1 MKKTIKMITGMTLA
15 GAIMFSTVTTVS
27 ASVTGSMD
35 VAEEDYSSLVSTVD
49 TVKEQYPAEEPKKND
64 TTPSTPA
71 TPAVPAA
78 PSTPATPATPAV
90 PATPSTDT
98 SVKETV
104 RTEVVYVP
112 TYITAE
118 KTVKNTVPTVTATS
132 VKATKAFSVKL
143 KAPHIKAYSS
153 KNAVIVGLRGKAQKG
168 VKGYEICV
176 SYNKLFTDVTVVKT
190 TGTSK
195 KVYVAPGKRVYVR
208 VRAYA
213 KVNGKTVYSKWST
226 TTTAKA
232 TK

>member
-1 MKKTIKMITGMTLA
+1 MKKLVKLMTGMTLA
-15 GAIMFSTVTTVS
+15 GAILFTSVTTAS
-27 ASVTGSMD
+27 AAVTGSMD

-49 TVKEQYPAEEPKKND
+49 TTKEQYPAENPKKDD
-64 TTPSTPA
+64 TTTPT
-71 TPAVPAA
+71 TP
-78 PSTPATPATPAV
+78 TT

-98 SVKETV
+98 TVKEV
-104 RTEVVYVP
+104 VKTEVVYVP
-112 TYITAE
+112 TYTTVE
-118 KTVKNTVPTVTATS
+118 KTAKDAVPTVTTTS
-132 VKATKAFSVKL
+132 VKATKAPSVKL

-195 KVYVAPGKRVYVR
+195 KVYVEPGKRVYVR

>member
-1 MKKTIKMITGMTLA
+1 MKKLVKLMTGMTLA
-15 GAIMFSTVTTVS
+15 GAIIFSTVTTAS
-27 ASVTGSMD
+27 AAVTGSMD

-49 TVKEQYPAEEPKKND
+49 TTKEQYPAENPKKDD
-64 TTPSTPA
+64 TTTPT
-71 TPAVPAA
+71 TPT
-78 PSTPATPATPAV
+78 TPITPTT

-98 SVKETV
+98 TVKETV

-112 TYITAE
+112 TYTTVE
-118 KTVKNTVPTVTATS
+118 KTAKDAVPTVTTTS
-132 VKATKAFSVKL
+132 VKATKAPSVKL

-153 KNAVIVGLRGKAQKG
+153 KNAVIVGLRGKTQKG

-195 KVYVAPGKRVYVR
+195 KVYAAPGKRVYVR

>member
-1 MKKTIKMITGMTLA
+1 MKKLVKLMTGMTLA
-15 GAIMFSTVTTVS
+15 GAIIFSTVTTAS
-27 ASVTGSMD
+27 AAVTGSMD

-49 TVKEQYPAEEPKKND
+49 TTKEQYPAENQKKDD
-64 TTPSTPA
+64 TTTP
-71 TPAVPAA
+71 T
-78 PSTPATPATPAV
+78 T

-98 SVKETV
+98 TVKETV

-112 TYITAE
+112 TYTTVE
-118 KTVKNTVPTVTATS
+118 KTAKDAVPTVTTTS
-132 VKATKAFSVKL
+132 VKATKAPSVKL

-195 KVYVAPGKRVYVR
+195 KVYAAPGKRVYVR

>member
-1 MKKTIKMITGMTLA
+1 MKKLVKLMTGMTLA
-15 GAIMFSTVTTVS
+15 GAILFTSVTTAS
-27 ASVTGSMD
+27 AAVTGSMD

-49 TVKEQYPAEEPKKND
+49 TTKEQYPAENPKKDD
-64 TTPSTPA
+64 TTT
-71 TPAVPAA
+71 
-78 PSTPATPATPAV
+78 

-98 SVKETV
+98 TVKEV
-104 RTEVVYVP
+104 VKTEDVYVP
-112 TYITAE
+112 TYTTVE
-118 KTVKNTVPTVTATS
+118 KTAKDAVPTVTTTS
-132 VKATKAFSVKL
+132 VKATKAPSVKL

-195 KVYVAPGKRVYVR
+195 KVYVEPGKRVYVR

>member
-64 TTPSTPA
+64 TTPAAPSTPA

-78 PSTPATPATPAV
+78 
-90 PATPSTDT
+90 PSTDT

-232 TK
+232 TN